1 MKAIVQRVSAAK
13 VLGNVIQAYTLVY
26 FVLYIVQFF
35 GYSWYILYIV
45 SLVLADPSSRRGAI
59 ASRM

>member
-35 GYSWYILYIV
+35 CCSWYVLCIV
-45 SLVLADPSSRRGAI
+45 SLVLADLSSRRGAI

>member
-35 GYSWYILYIV
+35 GYSWYVLCIV